1 MYLNIRRHKLSIP
14 GEARAHTACLPH
26 RPLHQTPRGLSWLI
40 NNVEINR
47 IESFGAEFLWHFCV
61 AGGEEIKL
69 PEMFLSRVTLTM
81 FSPGSRD
88 LISCNLAVWIIHKHF
103 QGTKNSVRTSKVTT
117 KDFSQKRF
125 FCGIVTQ
132 IFETYFF
139 RATRLSIIRLTGLP
153 VHDLS

>member
-1 MYLNIRRHKLSIP
+1 MYLNIRRQKYILSIP

-69 PEMFLSRVTLTM
+69 PEMFLSWVTITM

-103 QGTKNSVRTSKVTT
+103 QGTKNSVREHKKSPPKI
-117 KDFSQKRF
+117 FLRRYWEF
-125 FCGIVTQ
+125 FYGIITQ
-132 IFETYFF
+132 IFETYF
-139 RATRLSIIRLTGLP
+139 RATRLFSPDP
-153 VHDLS
+153 V